1 MSFEAAA
8 LWLKDRGFADRIHRF
23 SGSSATV
30 ELAAREIGIIPAR
43 IAKTM
48 AIAGPEGPLLI
59 VAAGDMKLDGRKFKR
74 LFHATPHF
82 ISRDLVESLVG
93 HAPGGVCPFGRKPGV
108 PVYLDESLK
117 AYETVW
123 PACGDEASGVELAPA
138 ELEKAV
144 GECGWIDVTKLAAPV
159 PPAAAE

>member
-1 MSFEAAA
+1 MSFEAASA
-8 LWLKDRGFADRIHRF
+8 WLTDRGFADSIHRF

-30 ELAAREIGIIPAR
+30 ELAAREIGVIPAR

-74 LFHATPHF
+74 IFHATPHF
-82 ISRDLVESLVG
+82 ISRDLVEFLIG
-93 HAPGGVCPFGRKPGV
+93 HAPGGVCPFGIKSDV

-138 ELEKAV
+138 ELETAV
-144 GECGWIDVTKLAAPV
+144 GECAWIDVTKPAAPV
-159 PPAAAE
+159 PPSDAA

>member
-48 AIAGPEGPLLI
+48 AIAGPEGPLLS
-59 VAAGDMKLDGRKFKR
+59 VAAG

-144 GECGWIDVTKLAAPV
+144 GECGWIDVTKPAAPV

>member
-1 MSFEAAA
+1 MSFEAASA
-8 LWLKDRGFADRIHRF
+8 WLSKRGIADRIHRY

-30 ELAAREIGIIPAR
+30 ELAAREIGVIPAR

-74 LFHATPHF
+74 IFHATPHF
-82 ISRDLVESLVG
+82 ISRDLVESLIG
-93 HAPGGVCPFGRKPGV
+93 HAPGGVCPFGIKSGV

-123 PACGDEASGVELAPA
+123 PACGDEASGVELSPA

-144 GECGWIDVTKLAAPV
+144 GSCTWIDVAKPAAPV
-159 PPAAAE
+159 PPAAAA

>member
-1 MSFEAAA
+1 MSFEAASA
-8 LWLKDRGFADRIHRF
+8 WLSKRGFADRIHHF

-30 ELAAREIGIIPAR
+30 ELAAREIGVIPAR

-74 LFHATPHF
+74 IFHATPHF
-82 ISRDLVESLVG
+82 ISRDLVESLIG
-93 HAPGGVCPFGRKPGV
+93 HAPGGVCPFGIKSCV

-123 PACGDEASGVELAPA
+123 PACGDEASGVELSPA

-144 GECGWIDVTKLAAPV
+144 GDCAWIDVTKPALPV
-159 PPAAAE
+159 PLADAA

>member
-82 ISRDLVESLVG
+82 ISRDLVQSLVG

-144 GECGWIDVTKLAAPV
+144 GECGWIDVTKPAAPV